1 MSGPL
6 PRVVVVTG
14 TDTDVGKTVTTAAL
28 AAALIAGGRSVAV
41 YKPTQA
47 GTDAGG
53 DGDVD
58 TIRRLTGVT
67 AASEGIR
74 LPEPMAPVAAA
85 ARAGVPL
92 PPVRAHL
99 DAIHALAGRHDH
111 TLVEGAGGLLVHL
124 DQDGN
129 TLADLAVG
137 LPGSLAS
144 VLVVCRSGLGT
155 LNHTDLVLEA
165 LASRRVPVA
174 GLVIGSWPAEP
185 MDVDRDN
192 HAELARRA
200 DLIGSVPEGSG
211 DRAPH
216 RFRELAPTWFRD
228 VAGCVHPAPT
238 CAPGPPPGSGVSP
251 MPWC

>member
-1 MSGPL
+1 MIRPL

-28 AAALIAGGRSVAV
+28 AAALIADGRSVAV

-47 GTDAGG
+47 GTDAHG
-53 DGDVD
+53 DGDID

-85 ARAGVPL
+85 ARAGVTL
-92 PPVRAHL
+92 PPARAHL
-99 DAIHALAGRHDH
+99 DAIRELAERHDH

-124 DQDGN
+124 DHDGT
-129 TLADLAVG
+129 TLADLAAA
-137 LPGSLAS
+137 LPGGPAPA
-144 VLVVCRSGLGT
+144 VVVCRSGLGT

-165 LASRRVPVA
+165 LATRGVPAA

-185 MDVDRDN
+185 TDVDRDN
-192 HAELARRA
+192 RAELARRA
-200 DLIGSVPEGSG
+200 PLIGSVPEGSG

-216 RFRELAPTWFRD
+216 RFRELAPAWFP
-228 VAGCVHPAPT
+228 AGGALRLVRRPRCSAPT
-238 CAPGPPPGSGVSP
+238 RSR
-251 MPWC
+251 